1 MINVI
6 IKKELLGAMIAMSL
20 TINYTSLQLHF
31 LTVLQYEKSI
41 INKVGDSNCDHS
53 FKPKIKSPHGES

>member
-1 MINVI
+1 MLKSKIVP
-6 IKKELLGAMIAMSL
+6 GVTDQSC
-20 TINYTSLQLHF
+20 
-31 LTVLQYEKSI
+31 LQYEKSI